1 MPIGGIPEK
10 CHAHSAL
17 APVGVFG
24 DACVRLARATQ
35 PWVISHNPAAIL
47 RPGDGPCALRVY
59 QVPGNVPQVC
69 SLHVTRE
76 FSLDTF
82 TRDGHLKTAL
92 L

>member
-1 MPIGGIPEK
+1 MPIGGIREK

-24 DACVRLARATQ
+24 DACVRLARAMQ
-35 PWVISHNPAAIL
+35 PWVISHNPAAVL

-59 QVPGNVPQVC
+59 QVLGNLTHVC
-69 SLHVTRE
+69 LLHVTQE
-76 FSLDTF
+76 FSLDTL
-82 TRDGHLKTAL
+82 TRDDHFKITL